1 MGEGEGREIQ
11 RDTANERERKRKGER
26 ERERKERVKL
36 SPVTVRS
43 LRCVTN
49 FSAVSFDEIK
59 SLTSFQSEV
68 NVLIKVKELRGFP
81 TYFSTS
87 KAAFDSMQLVLFSC
101 VLYN

>member
-1 MGEGEGREIQ
+1 M
-11 RDTANERERKRKGER
+11 ERGGER
-26 ERERKERVKL
+26 EGRVSDRDSWREGGVKFL
-36 SPVTVRS
+36 PVTVRS
-43 LRCVTN
+43 LRCATN

-87 KAAFDSMQLVLFSC
+87 MAAFDSRQLVLFSF
-101 VLYN
+101 VDYNCMIFFF